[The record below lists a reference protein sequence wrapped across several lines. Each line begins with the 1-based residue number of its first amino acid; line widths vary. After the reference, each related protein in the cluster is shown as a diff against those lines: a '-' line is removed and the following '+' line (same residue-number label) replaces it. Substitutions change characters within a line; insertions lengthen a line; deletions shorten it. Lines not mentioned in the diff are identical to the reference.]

1 MKKQLLITALFFS
14 FISVSA
20 QQKKYSQEAIDLN
33 DRATEIMLRNLSN
46 KDSIAEVL
54 NLLDK
59 AIALDQSYI
68 TAYVIVSVNRYHRSA
83 RIGTI
88 IAEEPVPL

>member
-1 MKKQLLITALFFS
+1 MKKQLLITVFFFS

-20 QQKKYSQEAIDLN
+20 QQKKYPQEVIDLN
-33 DRATEIMLRNLSN
+33 DRATEVWLRNLSN

-59 AIALDQSYI
+59 AIALD
-68 TAYVIVSVNRYHRSA
+68 
-83 RIGTI
+83 
-88 IAEEPVPL
+88 